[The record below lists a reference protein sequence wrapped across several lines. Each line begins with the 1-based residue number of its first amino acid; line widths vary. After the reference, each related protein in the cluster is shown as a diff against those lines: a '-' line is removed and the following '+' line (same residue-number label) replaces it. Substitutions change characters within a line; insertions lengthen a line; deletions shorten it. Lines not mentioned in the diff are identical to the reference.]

1 MPEPMLVRIL
11 RPDTRIMRAL
21 LTFCMLITGGFVAL
35 AQQLTLPK
43 NFSGVVLSQIGT
55 RRETQSQLTD
65 QAGKPIAHGAAP
77 VFHVASLT
85 KAFTAVLV
93 LQQMEAGKL
102 KLDAPVSKYLP
113 DYAGPGRQATLRQ
126 LLTHSSG
133 IANYE
138 GSSGMKVYEQKL
150 PLAEAVRLYASG
162 PLDTMPGVRFSYN
175 NGDYI
180 LLQQILERVTKKP
193 FAALLQTRILAP
205 LGLNNTVLDTG
216 QTLPQLI
223 PSYLVDSTGQR
234 MAEPAFSYAA
244 FFGAGALCSTPAN
257 IAAFVKGLFSGRL
270 ISRKS
275 LAMMLEPNA
284 RLYGTGFSVWQ
295 STQEGKRIVERWGS
309 IQGSNALWAY
319 DMATGNTLVILANSN
334 GADLGALKTQW
345 LKKF

>member
-1 MPEPMLVRIL
+1 MLVRIL

-21 LTFCMLITGGFVAL
+21 LTFYMLITGGVVAL

-65 QAGKPIAHGAAP
+65 QTGRPIAHGSAP

-85 KAFTAVLV
+85 KTFTAVLV
-93 LQQMEAGKL
+93 LQQVEAGKL

-113 DYAGPGRQATLRQ
+113 DYTGAGKQATVRQ

-138 GSSGMKVYEQKL
+138 RSTGMKVYEQKL
-150 PLAEAVRLYASG
+150 PLAEAVHRYASG
-162 PLDTMPGVRFSYN
+162 PLDTMPGARFSYN

-180 LLQQILERVTKKP
+180 LLQQILERVTKQP
-193 FAALLQTRILAP
+193 YATLLQTRILTP
-205 LGLNNTVLDTG
+205 LGLNHTVLDTG

-223 PSYLVDSTGQR
+223 PSYLVDSAGQR
-234 MAEPAFSYAA
+234 TAEPSFSYGA
-244 FFGAGALCSTPAN
+244 FFAAGALCSTPAN

-275 LAMMLEPNA
+275 LAMMLEPHA
-284 RLYGTGFSVWQ
+284 KLYGTGFSVWQ

>member
-1 MPEPMLVRIL
+1 MMK
-11 RPDTRIMRAL
+11 AL
-21 LTFCMLITGGFVAL
+21 LTFCLLVTGGVVAV
-35 AQQLTLPK
+35 AQQLILPK
-43 NFSGVVLSQIGT
+43 DFSGVVLSQIGT
-55 RRETQSQLTD
+55 RRETQAQLTD
-65 QAGKPIAHGAAP
+65 QAGSPIAHGSAP

-85 KAFTAVLV
+85 KPFTAVLV
-93 LQQMEAGKL
+93 LQQVEAGKL
-102 KLDAPVSKYLP
+102 KLDAPISKYLP
-113 DYAGPGRQATLRQ
+113 EYAGAGRQATLRQ

-138 GSSGMKVYEQKL
+138 GGTGMQVYAQKL
-150 PLAEAVRLYASG
+150 PLAEAVRRYASG
-162 PLDTMPGVRFSYN
+162 PLDTVPGARFSYN

-193 FAALLQTRILAP
+193 YATLLQTRILTP

-216 QTLPQLI
+216 QAVPQLI
-223 PSYLVDSTGQR
+223 PSYLVDSTGRR
-234 MAEPAFSYAA
+234 MAEPGFSYAA

-257 IAAFVKGLFSGRL
+257 VAAFVKGLFSGRL
-270 ISRKS
+270 LSRKS
-275 LAMMLEPNA
+275 LALMLEPNA

-295 STQEGKRIVERWGS
+295 STQGGKRIVERWGS

-319 DMATGNTLVILANSN
+319 DMATGNTLVILSNSN

>member
-1 MPEPMLVRIL
+1 MMLVGS
-11 RPDTRIMRAL
+11 M
-21 LTFCMLITGGFVAL
+21 GAL

-55 RRETQSQLTD
+55 RRETQPQLTD
-65 QAGKPIAHGAAP
+65 QTGRPIPHGAAP
-77 VFHVASLT
+77 MFHVASLT
-85 KAFTAVLV
+85 KTFTAVLV
-93 LQQMEAGKL
+93 LQQVEAGKL
-102 KLDAPVSKYLP
+102 KLDAPISKYLP
-113 DYAGPGRQATLRQ
+113 AYTGAGKQATVRQ

-138 GSSGMKVYEQKL
+138 GGNGMQVYEQKL
-150 PLAEAVRLYASG
+150 PLDEAVRRYASG
-162 PLDTMPGVRFSYN
+162 PLDTVSGVRFSYN

-180 LLQQILERVTKKP
+180 LLQLILERVTRKSY
-193 FAALLQTRILAP
+193 ATLLQTRILTP

-216 QTLPQLI
+216 QALPQLI

-234 MAEPAFSYAA
+234 MAEPSISYAA
-244 FFGAGALCSTPAN
+244 YYGAGALCSTPAN

-270 ISRKS
+270 IARKS

-284 RLYGTGFSVWQ
+284 KLYGTGFSVWQ
-295 STQEGKRIVERWGS
+295 STQEGKHIVERWGA

-334 GADLGALKTQW
+334 GADLNALKTQW